1 MSPKKQG
8 NDKIL
13 AKQIREAIQR
23 SGYLIEQRVEPI
35 IRQSFGYVQTNPIY
49 KDPDTDKSCELDI
62 SGLSA
67 SILDEN
73 KPSCIFP
80 MLLCECENNSQPIV
94 FFTTESF
101 IPYLLRDDLK
111 VSGIPVK
118 FWDSDKN
125 RYTNFADFIGMEE
138 FHHYCETKIATQYCT
153 FQKKKEK
160 EKPTWIALHSEEQHD
175 TFNKLIKG
183 IDYEIAKHFGS
194 YRLPDEVS
202 KEYVNVQIYYPL
214 IILQGDLYSACLS
227 NNRLILK
234 KEKHLKFS
242 KQFFPLH
249 KNEPETY
256 QIDVIVE
263 SYLPKYLK
271 MIEAEVDKISK
282 IFQQKKDLVSLSIQK
297 IVDDIGKAGVD
308 LSLYRNYL
316 EL

>member
-1 MSPKKQG
+1 MSPEEQG
-8 NDKIL
+8 NDKIPT
-13 AKQIREAIQR
+13 KQMRESIQR

-35 IRQSFGYVQTNPIY
+35 IRQAFGYVQTNPIY
-49 KDPDTDKSCELDI
+49 KDSDTGKSCELDI
-62 SGLSA
+62 SALSA
-67 SILDEN
+67 SILDKN

-94 FFTTESF
+94 FFTTESL

-118 FWDSDKN
+118 FWDSNKK
-125 RYTNFADFIGMEE
+125 RYNGFADFTGMEE
-138 FHHYCETKIATQYCT
+138 FHHYCDTKIATQYCT
-153 FQKKKEK
+153 FQKKKAK
-160 EKPTWIALHSEEQHD
+160 SGWIALHSEEQHD

-183 IDYEIAKHFGS
+183 IDYEIVNHFGS
-194 YRLPDEVS
+194 YYLPDEVS

-214 IILQGDLYSACLS
+214 IILQGDLYSACLH
-227 NNRLILK
+227 NNRLVLR
-234 KEKHLKFS
+234 KEKHLKFR
-242 KQFFPLH
+242 KEFFPSH

-271 MIEAEVDKISK
+271 MIEAEVAKISK
-282 IFQQKKDLVSLSIQK
+282 VFQQKNDLVSLSIQK
-297 IVDDIGKAGVD
+297 IIEDIKKAEAD
-308 LSLYRNYL
+308 LSLYRKYL

>member
-8 NDKIL
+8 NDKIPT
-13 AKQIREAIQR
+13 KQMRESIQR

-49 KDPDTDKSCELDI
+49 KDPDTSKSCELDI
-62 SGLSA
+62 SALSA

-73 KPSCIFP
+73 KHSCIFP
-80 MLLCECENNSQPIV
+80 MLLCECENNSQPVV

-101 IPYLLRDDLK
+101 IPYLLRGDLK

-118 FWDSDKN
+118 FWDSNEN
-125 RYTNFADFIGMEE
+125 RYTDFADFIGMEE

-153 FQKKKEK
+153 FQKKKDK
-160 EKPTWIALHSEEQHD
+160 SGWISLHSEEQHD
-175 TFNKLIKG
+175 TINKLIKAV
-183 IDYEIAKHFGS
+183 DYEIADDFS
-194 YRLPDEVS
+194 NRYLPNKIQ
-202 KEYVNVQIYYPL
+202 KECVNIQIYYPL
-214 IILQGDLYSACLS
+214 IILQRDLYSARLH

-234 KEKHLKFS
+234 KENHLKFR
-242 KQFFPLH
+242 KQFFPSH
-249 KNEPETY
+249 RNEPEKY

-282 IFQQKKDLVSLSIQK
+282 VFQQKNDVVSLSIQK
-297 IVDDIGKAGVD
+297 IIEDIKKAEAEPN
-308 LSLYRNYL
+308 SYRKYL
-316 EL
+316 EF

>member
-1 MSPKKQG
+1 MSLKHQIG
-8 NDKIL
+8 DDKI
-13 AKQIREAIQR
+13 ATKQMKEAIQR

-49 KDPDTDKSCELDI
+49 KDPDTGKSCELDI
-62 SGLSA
+62 SALSA
-67 SILDEN
+67 SILDKN
-73 KPSCIFP
+73 KLSCIFP

-118 FWDSDKN
+118 FWDSNEN
-125 RYTNFADFIGMEE
+125 RYMDFADFIGMEE

-160 EKPTWIALHSEEQHD
+160 SGWIALHSEEQHD
-175 TFNKLIKG
+175 TLNKLIKG

-214 IILQGDLYSACLS
+214 IILQGDLYSACLN

-234 KEKHLKFS
+234 KEKHLKFH
-242 KQFFPLH
+242 KQFFPSH
-249 KNEPETY
+249 KSEPEPY

-263 SYLPKYLK
+263 SHLPKYLK
-271 MIEAEVDKISK
+271 MIAAEVDKISK
-282 IFQQKKDLVSLSIQK
+282 VFQQKNDLVSLSIQK
-297 IVDDIGKAGVD
+297 IIDDIGKAGVD

>member
-1 MSPKKQG
+1 MSPKEQG
-8 NDKIL
+8 NDKIPT
-13 AKQIREAIQR
+13 KQIRESIQR

-49 KDPDTDKSCELDI
+49 KDPDTGKSCELDI
-62 SGLSA
+62 FALSA
-67 SILDEN
+67 SILYKN
-73 KPSCIFP
+73 KYSCIFP
-80 MLLCECENNSQPIV
+80 ILLCECENNSQPIV
-94 FFTTESF
+94 FFITESF
-101 IPYLLRDDLK
+101 IRYLLRSDLK

-118 FWDSDKN
+118 FWDSNHN
-125 RYTNFADFIGMEE
+125 RYTDFADFIGMEE
-138 FHHYCETKIATQYCT
+138 FHHYCDTKIATQYCT
-153 FQKKKEK
+153 FQKKKDK
-160 EKPTWIALHSEEQHD
+160 SGWFALHSEEQHD

-183 IDYEIAKHFGS
+183 TDYEIVKHFEC

-202 KEYVNVQIYYPL
+202 KEDVNVQIYYPL
-214 IILQGDLYSACLS
+214 VILQGDLYSARLH

-234 KEKHLKFS
+234 KERHLKLH
-242 KQFFPLH
+242 KQFFPSH

-282 IFQQKKDLVSLSIQK
+282 VFQQKNGLVSLSIQK
-297 IVDDIGKAGVD
+297 IIDDIRKAGVD
-308 LSLYRNYL
+308 LSLYRKYL